1 MASRPADETGAVRW
15 GLRSSGLFP
24 LGKEA
29 DASPAQQLF
38 WKAAPLLGTV
48 RPSFE
53 KASKMGAVYLSG
65 RVGGGVCV
73 FFLFF
78 FLPPLLFFQR
88 QLDKLHRLVLVL
100 VTIAFGL

>member
-65 RVGGGVCV
+65 RVGGGVVC
-73 FFLFF
+73 FF
-78 FLPPLLFFQR
+78 FFFSPPLFYFSNVSLTNFTAWFW
-88 QLDKLHRLVLVL
+88 
-100 VTIAFGL
+100 FW